1 MAGLP
6 PMRIQAGKEVECG
19 GGGGCGGA
27 DTGEGQ
33 RELINRAQP
42 GSGFKGG
49 GSRMAQAVRPRQL
62 RR

>member
-1 MAGLP
+1 MVVVAG
-6 PMRIQAGKEVECG
+6 G
-19 GGGGCGGA
+19 GGA

-49 GSRMAQAVRPRQL
+49 GSRMAQAVRARQL